1 MSTKKLLNQR
11 EGLKGGIE
19 RLLSQVEAYAN
30 AGQHLMARRCM
41 ELLDTYMVKCREVQ
55 NDLQGNLQQD
65 ERENE
70 STSWID
76 FELTVAEP
84 QQHSEVLPGPL
95 LPRWDLPA
103 FNGNVLEF
111 VAFWDQFEAS
121 VHNRQELSDAT
132 KFVYLKLALK
142 GIALEAVAGLTGSA
156 GRASSYR
163 INHIVSLLEI
173 QPCSQGAAER
183 LRCLHDKLNWH
194 VRALCAMGKNPVGQ
208 LTAAEV
214 LLSIFK
220 LKLPNFLRKNG
231 KTKY

>member
-55 NDLQGNLQQD
+55 YDLQGNLQQD
-65 ERENE
+65 ELENE
-70 STSWID
+70 STSWMD
-76 FELTVAEP
+76 FELTVVEAKARIDSCLQLEPEGTPSFKAEP
-84 QQHSEVLPGPL
+84 QQHSEALPGPQ

-132 KFVYLKLALK
+132 KFVYLKSALK
-142 GIALEAVAGLTGSA
+142 GIALEAVAGLSLIA
-156 GRASSYR
+156 ANYAIAVDMLKNRFGRPSV
-163 INHIVSLLEI
+163 IIQNHSVAVRNTAV
-173 QPCSQGAAER
+173 QP
-183 LRCLHDKLNWH
+183 
-194 VRALCAMGKNPVGQ
+194 
-208 LTAAEV
+208 
-214 LLSIFK
+214 
-220 LKLPNFLRKNG
+220 RKR
-231 KTKY
+231 